1 MSINKIV
8 TNFTGLTDNS
18 LRLTINIGLAG
29 TVKGKNWKFINGELV
44 DATKASEDYD
54 GALTGLSAGTSI
66 SVEIKK
72 GLRTILENKANILTT
87 EINVQA
93 NGDLILLKS
102 TGFPLAKLHDHLYMG
117 DVINFQVIR
126 SIIGGTMDLSV
137 DKPNHNDYG
146 TLFAYWDPDLGPA
159 PEDIN
164 EWFHR
169 HTNGHSR
176 SIKKL
181 KIGKTY
187 PFSAA
192 YIGNDADDLLWADVV
207 YKMIGD

>member
-1 MSINKIV
+1 MSINKLV
-8 TNFTGLTDNS
+8 TNFTGLTDGALNI
-18 LRLTINIGLAG
+18 TVKIGLAG
-29 TVKGKNWKFINGELV
+29 TSMGNNWKFLNGELV
-44 DATKASEDYD
+44 DTIKASEAYD

-66 SVEIKK
+66 SVEVKK
-72 GLRTILENKANILTT
+72 GLRRILENKANILTT

-102 TGFPLAKLHDHLYMG
+102 TGFPLTKGHDHLYMG
-117 DVINFQVIR
+117 DIINFQVTR
-126 SIIGGTMDLSV
+126 SNTGGTINLSV

-146 TLFAYWDPDLGPA
+146 TLFAYWDPELGPA

-181 KIGKTY
+181 KIGKVY

-192 YIGNDADDLLWADVV
+192 YIGNDADDLIWCDII